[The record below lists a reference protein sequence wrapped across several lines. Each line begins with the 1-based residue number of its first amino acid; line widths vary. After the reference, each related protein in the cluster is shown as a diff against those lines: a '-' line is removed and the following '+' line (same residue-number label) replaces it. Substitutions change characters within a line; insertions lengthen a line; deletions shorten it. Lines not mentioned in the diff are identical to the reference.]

1 MAVQCSGTARPSQF
15 VAPLT
20 YTLSTW
26 AICSTPPP
34 RPTPRFTVSPVSR
47 PSSSRKGWATSVSP
61 ASAPPRQANR
71 TNISP
76 GWNRPA
82 SSRRTRPLRSSA
94 SSSREVVLLA
104 RPVAAASSVN
114 VTAPGACTTSVSSR
128 AARSTACVP
137 PRLLTTR
144 LPVDSCDSPLP
155 SSTLRNSVLLCDPTI
170 GVLAGQGRIGQ
181 SKCRPGVSRKG
192 QVAMFRN
199 TMPRYE
205 ILSDDAVAVLD
216 RGWRRIVSEIGV
228 QFAKPEAVELF
239 RQAGQQVDGDVVKFD
254 PEFVLEQA
262 AKAPR
267 EFDVQARNPANSVH
281 IGGDDMVFGAVYG
294 SPFIREGE
302 VRRDATL
309 DDFHRLAMLAQ
320 SFPELDSAGGVIC
333 EPNDAPL
340 DSRHLDMV
348 YALQTVT
355 DKIYM
360 GNVVSGPNAAD
371 TIAMT
376 SILFGGRD
384 AIERV
389 PATISLINCNSPLRW
404 DDRMLDAQFEYNR
417 AAQPVVLTPFLLM
430 GAMSPVT
437 IPAALVQQLAEA
449 LSGIALAQL
458 IRPGCPVIFGSF
470 LSNID
475 MQSGSPSFGTPES
488 AIGLLC
494 TGQLARH
501 YGLPFRTGGG
511 LNSSQTADEALM
523 TLLPTFLAGTN
534 FVMHAAGWL
543 EGGLVSCYEKFIID
557 IELLR
562 ELRVEFTPLEI
573 TEESLAFG
581 AHEEVGHGG
590 HFLGA
595 AHTMERFRDCFQR
608 PMLSSTTNF
617 ERWLKLG
624 GKDTA
629 ARAGEIW
636 RKKLEEFTPP
646 PLDDAIRA
654 ELDDF
659 VARRR
664 REIDD

>member
-1 MAVQCSGTARPSQF
+1 MF
-15 VAPLT
+15 VNA
-20 YTLSTW
+20 
-26 AICSTPPP
+26 
-34 RPTPRFTVSPVSR
+34 
-47 PSSSRKGWATSVSP
+47 
-61 ASAPPRQANR
+61 
-71 TNISP
+71 
-76 GWNRPA
+76 
-82 SSRRTRPLRSSA
+82 
-94 SSSREVVLLA
+94 
-104 RPVAAASSVN
+104 
-114 VTAPGACTTSVSSR
+114 
-128 AARSTACVP
+128 
-137 PRLLTTR
+137 
-144 LPVDSCDSPLP
+144 
-155 SSTLRNSVLLCDPTI
+155 
-170 GVLAGQGRIGQ
+170 
-181 SKCRPGVSRKG
+181 
-192 QVAMFRN
+192 
-199 TMPRYE
+199 MPRYE
-205 ILSDDAVAVLD
+205 ILSADAVEVLD

-239 RQAGQQVDGDVVKFD
+239 RKAGQRVDGEVVRFD
-254 PEFVLEQA
+254 PEFVLEQV

-267 EFDVQARNPANSVH
+267 EFGIQARNPANSVH
-281 IGGDDMVFGAVYG
+281 IGGDHMVFTAVYG
-294 SPFIREGE
+294 SPFVREND
-302 VRRDATL
+302 VRREATL
-309 DDFHRLAMLAQ
+309 EDFRRLAMLAQ
-320 SFPELDSAGGVIC
+320 SFPQLDSAGGVIC

-340 DSRHLDMV
+340 DSRHLDMI
-348 YALQTVT
+348 YALATLT

-384 AIERV
+384 KIDQN
-389 PATISLINCNSPLRW
+389 PATVSLINCNSPLRW
-404 DDRMLDAQFEYNR
+404 DDRMLDAQFEYC
-417 AAQPVVLTPFLLM
+417 AAGQPVVLTPFLLM

-437 IPAALVQQLAEA
+437 IPAALAQQLAEA
-449 LSGIALAQL
+449 LTGVALAQL

-511 LNSSQTADEALM
+511 LSSSQTPDAQSAYEALM
-523 TLLPTFLAGTN
+523 TMLPTFLAGTN

-562 ELRVEFTPLEI
+562 MLRVQFTPLEI
-573 TEESLAFG
+573 SEASLAFG

-595 AHTMERFRDCFQR
+595 QHTMERFRDCFYR
-608 PMLSSTTNF
+608 PLLSSSANF

-624 GKDTA
+624 AKDAA
-629 ARAGEIW
+629 ARAGEICQ
-636 RKKLEEFTPP
+636 RTLAEYEPP
-646 PLDDAIRA
+646 PLDDAVRD
-654 ELDDF
+654 ELADY

-664 REIDD
+664 AELGD